1 MFGFATGNWV
11 ICRIIHKMNVQYI
24 CEKEMSKL
32 VLDATG
38 LNRIIIVLSTQITQC
53 LADVYLFTFFLHSK
67 FSNQHPC
74 CTLYNEVIFTTYLL
88 KNLEH

>member
-1 MFGFATGNWV
+1 MP
-11 ICRIIHKMNVQYI
+11 
-24 CEKEMSKL
+24 
-32 VLDATG
+32 G

-74 CTLYNEVIFTTYLL
+74 CTSYNEVIFTTYLL
-88 KNLEH
+88 KNLEHQMYLFVMYRKQMFRMQMHISLQTQRLNAVAKLIM